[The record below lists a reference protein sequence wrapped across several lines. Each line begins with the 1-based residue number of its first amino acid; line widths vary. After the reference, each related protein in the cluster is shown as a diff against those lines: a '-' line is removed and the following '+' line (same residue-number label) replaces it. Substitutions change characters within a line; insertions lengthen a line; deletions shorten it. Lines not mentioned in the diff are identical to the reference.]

1 MAILDRTNE
10 GNVVSPFGS
19 LPIDDNHKQI
29 NVANSVL
36 AQDATPTTPVTS
48 PVTGTSP
55 VTLNIPENAISIHLV
70 HDATAVTSTV
80 TFNGQGG
87 TFGLVANQTVNLPC
101 AGVAFQTLAVNPG
114 AGVSLYFAFE
124 LV

>member
-1 MAILDRTNE
+1 MEPDRANE
-10 GNVVSPFGS
+10 GNIISPFGS

-36 AQDATPTTPVTS
+36 AEDATPTTPVTS

-55 VTLNIPENAISIHLV
+55 VTLNIPENAVSIHLV

-80 TFNGQGG
+80 TFNGLGG
-87 TFGLVANQTVNLPC
+87 TFGLVANQTINLPC
-101 AGVAFQTLAVNPG
+101 AGETFTALAINPG

-124 LV
+124 IV